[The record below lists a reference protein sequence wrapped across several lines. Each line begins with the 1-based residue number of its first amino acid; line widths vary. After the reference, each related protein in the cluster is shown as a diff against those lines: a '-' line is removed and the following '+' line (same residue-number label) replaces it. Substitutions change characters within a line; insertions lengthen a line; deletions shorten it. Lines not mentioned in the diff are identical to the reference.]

1 MRFNM
6 TKKQAGFNIVEVAFG
21 LIIFGLIIGGLM
33 GPLQVQLDNMDRR
46 ETLQVIET
54 TKEAIIG
61 FALRNGRLPC
71 PDTSTTTPRN
81 GQENIIAGN
90 CSSAR
95 GSVPWVTLGVNS
107 VDAWQQPLTYRVD
120 RDFADN
126 TDGTG
131 CPDSN
136 AAGISFEMCSLGDI
150 TVRSTSTGALVAS
163 NVPAIIVSHG
173 ENGIAG
179 GDVNEQEN
187 SDNDANF
194 VDKNH
199 INQGYDDL
207 VGWVN
212 INNLIGKMVSANKLP

>member
-1 MRFNM
+1 MRFNT

-21 LIIFGLIIGGLM
+21 LIIFGIIIGGLM

-46 ETLQVIET
+46 ETLQTIET

-61 FALRNGRLPC
+61 FSIRNGRIPC
-71 PDTSTTTPRN
+71 PDTSGN
-81 GQENIIAGN
+81 GQENTGAGN

-95 GSVPWVTLGVNS
+95 GSIPWVTLGVNS
-107 VDAWQQPLTYRVD
+107 TDAWNQRLTYRVD

-126 TDGTG
+126 SDGTG

-136 AAGISFEMCSLGDI
+136 VAGISFEMCSLGNI
-150 TVRSTSTGALVAS
+150 TVRATSTGALVAS

-179 GDVNEQEN
+179 GDANEQEN